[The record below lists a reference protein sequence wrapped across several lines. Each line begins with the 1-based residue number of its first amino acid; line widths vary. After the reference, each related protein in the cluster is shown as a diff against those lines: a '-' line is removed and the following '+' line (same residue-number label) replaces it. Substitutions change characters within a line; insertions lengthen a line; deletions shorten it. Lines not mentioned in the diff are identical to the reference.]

1 LEALFLPG
9 MDGTAQLYHR
19 LMQALPPAWR
29 KSAIPYPGNAR
40 VPYEKLLRMVQANAS
55 EEPFLL
61 IAESYSTPLAI
72 SYAATRPKN
81 LKALVLCGGFASSP
95 VSGLRWLAAQ
105 LLRPFLFHLPLTDRT
120 IERYLLD
127 ENADPALKAE
137 LRAALATVKPSVLA
151 ARLGEI
157 LSCDV
162 RADLTRIDVPSLYI
176 QAENDC
182 LVSPNSLAEI
192 LLHKPDLIVASI
204 PGPHLLF
211 QREPARTAKAIEDF
225 VHQLGL
231 SEFQP

>member
-1 LEALFLPG
+1 
-9 MDGTAQLYHR
+9 MDGTGKLFR
-19 LMQALPPAWR
+19 GLENALPESWR
-29 KSAIPYPGNAR
+29 NSVVTNLSDVPTSYTQFLRTVESATP
-40 VPYEKLLRMVQANAS
+40 EC
-55 EEPFLL
+55 PFLL